1 MSYRVK
7 LHPKVYQDLMDIIE
21 DEAYEEV
28 KGYLRTLETNP
39 YFGQVLDD
47 RPDLGIDLKGFRK
60 IYIFNKKYRIV
71 YKINS
76 NVFIEV
82 YVIAIGERDKLN
94 VYEEAYQRTL

>member
-28 KGYLRTLETNP
+28 KSYLRTLETNP
-39 YFGQVLDD
+39 YFGQILDD

>member
-1 MSYRVK
+1 MPYRVK

-76 NVFIEV
+76 NGFIEV

>member
-1 MSYRVK
+1 MSYHVK

-28 KGYLRTLETNP
+28 KSYLRTLETNP